1 MRIDLNPEWPQTPRL
16 CWRAFWFVRYGPW
29 LIWAKY
35 LHFGGPK
42 HDHWGMGFHRYGI
55 QLLIKRKLKLVP
67 LMCWF
72 WNRTIA
78 RTFMIKIVNELFAS
92 ESMVLKEQDMIWVVN
107 GIFTNSNHEL
117 IWRVE
122 SHEIIIS
129 MDNSPS
135 KLF

>member
-16 CWRAFWFVRYGPW
+16 RLRAFWFVRYGPW

-72 WNRTIA
+72 WNWTIA

-92 ESMVLKEQDMIWVVN
+92 ESMVLKEQDMIWVVKRLIHQLRSWTNLDVRILWNDYIN
-107 GIFTNSNHEL
+107 GQLTE
-117 IWRVE
+117 
-122 SHEIIIS
+122 
-129 MDNSPS
+129 
-135 KLF
+135 